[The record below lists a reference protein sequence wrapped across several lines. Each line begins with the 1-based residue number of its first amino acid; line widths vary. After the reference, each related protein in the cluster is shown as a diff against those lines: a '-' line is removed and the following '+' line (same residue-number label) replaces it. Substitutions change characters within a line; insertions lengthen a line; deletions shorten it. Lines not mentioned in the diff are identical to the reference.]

1 LYEEGVPLRDFVHVS
16 DVVEANIA
24 ALSSVSDDIQV
35 VNVGSGMPLS
45 LREVAYILCSVLQVP
60 PNVELTTRFRVGDI
74 LGCYANLD
82 RSSRLVGS
90 EKRVAFRQGLRSV
103 LPWLEVKEID
113 DRSEQVE
120 AELREKGILKEA
132 PPEKSID

>member
-1 LYEEGVPLRDFVHVS
+1 
-16 DVVEANIA
+16 
-24 ALSSVSDDIQV
+24 
-35 VNVGSGMPLS
+35 
-45 LREVAYILCSVLQVP
+45 
-60 PNVELTTRFRVGDI
+60 
-74 LGCYANLD
+74 YANLD

-120 AELREKGILKEA
+120 AELREKGILKET
-132 PPEKSID
+132 PPEKGIDKRFDPSGQRPSLGAMVSRVIRYTKCALPKMYRFQRRRGSAKNV